1 MPVNR
6 YFGSNLLRANK
17 VDGVTIEGDL
27 TPLHNNLL
35 IKVKEVAKSTPGG
48 LVLPDN
54 AKERPT
60 EGTVVAAG
68 PGKVHPET
76 AILLEMSVRVGDSVL
91 YGKYDGT
98 ELKYNDAN
106 HQLIK
111 DDDVLLIYKEPLTL
125 ETVQCAKDNVLVRLP
140 PKEEKTATGIFV
152 AAADSGAKRGDWGHV
167 VCVGPGKQAAGGQRL
182 PVPLKPGDGVRFR
195 DYAGNQVKIEGKDYV
210 VVKAVDILA
219 KW

>member
-6 YFGSNLLRANK
+6 LVHSSALRANK
-17 VDGVTIEGDL
+17 VDGVTIEGNL

-35 IKVKEVAKSTPGG
+35 IKVKEAAKSTAGG
-48 LVLPDN
+48 LILPDN

-76 AILLEMSVRVGDSVL
+76 AVRLEMSVRVGDNVL

-98 ELKYNDAN
+98 ELKYNEAH

-111 DDDVLLIYKEPLTL
+111 DDDVLLVYQGQLTL
-125 ETVQCAKDNVLVRLP
+125 N
-140 PKEEKTATGIFV
+140 
-152 AAADSGAKRGDWGHV
+152 
-167 VCVGPGKQAAGGQRL
+167 
-182 PVPLKPGDGVRFR
+182 
-195 DYAGNQVKIEGKDYV
+195 
-210 VVKAVDILA
+210 
-219 KW
+219 